1 MSDNKT
7 SVSEGFSS
15 PSINQGFSFK
25 YTESGGLIA
34 RYLLISYDS
43 KTNILASS
51 TDTTGS
57 NITEKSINDTDKND
71 LKNAIAENEFFKTKT
86 DYPPEKEDP
95 SLASYNLTITI
106 GDKTHTTAWTNA
118 SKDLQ
123 GGITRIVDQIKKLV
137 AKEKVI

>member
-1 MSDNKT
+1 M
-7 SVSEGFSS
+7 
-15 PSINQGFSFK
+15 IQ
-25 YTESGGLIA
+25 
-34 RYLLISYDS
+34 
-43 KTNILASS
+43 
-51 TDTTGS
+51 
-57 NITEKSINDTDKND
+57 ND

-95 SLASYNLTITI
+95 SLASYNLTITM

-118 SKDLQ
+118 SKDLE

>member
-7 SVSEGFSS
+7 SVSEDLSS
-15 PSINQGFSFK
+15 PSIDHGFSFK
-25 YTESGGLIA
+25 YTESGGLTA

-51 TDTTGS
+51 TDITGS
-57 NITEKSINDTDKND
+57 NITEKPINDTDKND

>member
-15 PSINQGFSFK
+15 ASTNQDFSFK
-25 YTESGGLIA
+25 YTESGGLTA

-43 KTNILASS
+43 KTNILTSS
-51 TDTTGS
+51 TDITGS
-57 NITEKSINDTDKND
+57 NITEKLINDTDKND
-71 LKNAIAENEFFKTKT
+71 LKNTIAENEFFRTKT